1 MKNVGMDYV
10 GQIDKGILIVKI
22 NFMDSEMFML
32 IILFI
37 IVEIWMDLLLI
48 IERLIFIVSCEMID
62 SGIEMIYVFVIDQ
75 GF

>member
-62 SGIEMIYVFVIDQ
+62 SGIEMIFVFVIDQ

>member
-1 MKNVGMDYV
+1 
-10 GQIDKGILIVKI
+10 
-22 NFMDSEMFML
+22 MDSEMFML

-62 SGIEMIYVFVIDQ
+62 SGIEMIFVFVID
-75 GF
+75 